1 MTRKVRTR
9 KRRISRECRL
19 VKVLYK
25 TQTRKIDLE
34 IIRRLRLFRAKRIL
48 LGGKTLRRLLVNRM
62 ALQVTQ

>member
-9 KRRISRECRL
+9 KKRISRVYRL
-19 VKVLYK
+19 AKVPYK

-34 IIRRLRLFRAKRIL
+34 IIRRLRLFRVKRIL

-62 ALQVTQ
+62 VLQVNQ

>member
-1 MTRKVRTR
+1 MRKVRTR
-9 KRRISRECRL
+9 KRRISRGCRL

-25 TQTRKIDLE
+25 TQTRKIDLA

-62 ALQVTQ
+62 ALQVNQ

>member
-1 MTRKVRTR
+1 MRKVRTR

-19 VKVLYK
+19 AKVLYK

-62 ALQVTQ
+62 ALQVNQ

>member
-1 MTRKVRTR
+1 MRKVRTR
-9 KRRISRECRL
+9 TRRISRVYRL

-25 TQTRKIDLE
+25 TQTRRIDLA

-62 ALQVTQ
+62 VLQVSQ